1 MKTMQDTL
9 EIAIQAHQSG
19 NFKEA
24 EHHYQTILHTNPHHS
39 DANHNLG
46 LLARQLYSADT
57 ALPFLEK
64 ALEINKKVEQYWIS
78 YIETLIE
85 ANHIDKAFKTIDDAI
100 QFGVNQEKVA
110 PLNAQIVEIKKTG
123 KNSLPEI
130 KKLIEIFNENLDDQA
145 EIKAKQLTQNLST
158 HYLPWKMLGV
168 LLSRRKEW
176 KQSLDAFL
184 KVLEITPH
192 DAETIS
198 NLAAVQQE
206 LGMTLEAKESSLKAL
221 NINPNLAQAHYN
233 LGRAFYKL
241 ENMAEAEASY
251 RNAIMFNPNYAD
263 AYCNLGLTLEGLGR
277 MGEAI
282 EAVKISLKLNP
293 NLDIA
298 QNNLGAWLV
307 AVSKYE
313 EAEIELKKI
322 KEINKDNIECLLKC
336 YLYQNKMQE
345 FYELADSIT
354 KSERISSLLGS
365 LINRAEIR
373 YEQKIKNPYCSRPME
388 YLIEKNIYK
397 DYDFENIFI
406 KPLTEIANSLQITR
420 VQGLLTNGK
429 QSTGNLFILEKN
441 RTEEI
446 KKIIDLEITKYRECF
461 KDSKEGLIRKWPK
474 KHKLYGWLVAMK
486 TGGKLSAHMHE
497 TGWISGSIY
506 INVPQKNNKNDGN
519 IVFSIEE
526 EQFLTAGQKNP
537 EKIVD
542 VITGSMCLFP
552 SSLLHHTIPFDSEEE
567 RIVFAFDVQPDE

>member
-1 MKTMQDTL
+1 MKTIQDTL

-64 ALEINKKVEQYWIS
+64 ALEINKKLEQYWIS
-78 YIETLIE
+78 YIETLVE
-85 ANHIDKAFKTIDDAI
+85 ANHIDKACKTIDDAI
-100 QFGVNQEKVA
+100 QSGVNQEKVA

-130 KKLIEIFNENLDDQA
+130 KKLIELFNENLDDQA

-168 LLSRRKEW
+168 LLSRKKEW
-176 KQSLDAFL
+176 QQSLDAFL

-277 MGEAI
+277 MAEAI

-373 YEQKIKNPYCSRPME
+373 YEKKIKNPYCSRPME

-441 RTEEI
+441 RTKEI
-446 KKIIDLEITKYRECF
+446 KKIIDLEITKYREYF

-474 KHKLYGWLVAMK
+474 KYKLYGWLVAMK

-526 EQFLTAGQKNP
+526 EQFLIAGQKSP

-552 SSLLHHTIPFDSEEE
+552 SSLLHYTIPFDSEEE